1 MGVVFIVSIGT
12 TLSKEPQH
20 FLRLLIAILGQN
32 QKKAY
37 YENID
42 KTFSSL
48 IMGSRI
54 SLVLLADIYFCQN
67 KIKNLK

>member
-12 TLSKEPQH
+12 KLPKEPQH
-20 FLRLLIAILGQN
+20 FVRLLIAILGQN
-32 QKKAY
+32 QQKVY

-48 IMGSRI
+48 IMASKI
-54 SLVLLADIYFCQN
+54 SLVLLADIYFHQN
-67 KIKNLK
+67 KMT

>member
-12 TLSKEPQH
+12 KLSKEPQH

-48 IMGSRI
+48 IMRSRI